1 MRNSLMQFMKSV
13 DPKTA
18 ESLETISKKPNN
30 AYDMDTMDDDTK
42 ALSIKFYSILFS

>member
-18 ESLETISKKPNN
+18 ELLETISKKPNN

>member
-1 MRNSLMQFMKSV
+1 MQFTKSV

-18 ESLETISKKPNN
+18 EILETINKKPNN

-42 ALSIKFYSILFS
+42 ALSIKFYSVLVS